1 MTIRSRLIIMISFLS
16 LIAVASGMLG
26 LHGMRHANDGLK
38 TVYEDRAVVLERVAR
53 IDALLLQNRL
63 SLALA
68 ITDPMVDIKAEA
80 ARIER
85 NVADIDRA
93 WAAYLAVVRLP
104 AEQRVATAFGAAWAQ
119 MKNDALQPAIAALR
133 TGDVEAAKGAQDR
146 TQQQA
151 GAVADRIGAVRRM
164 QVEAARREYDEAV
177 QRYLVLRNVAAVVLL
192 GGTLAAALFGWF
204 LIRVIYREL
213 GGEPVYAADIVRRI
227 SAGDL
232 SARIVVRAGNE
243 RSLLAAMHAM
253 QRNLTQTIGQI
264 NRAAHTI
271 SAASTQ
277 AAAGSRDLR
286 AQAERQ
292 VASLQE
298 TAASMEALASTVQ
311 QNAAHALDANRLVT
325 SASATARQGGAVV
338 AEAVGRMAS
347 VHAAARR
354 VVDIIGV
361 IDGIAFQTSILALN
375 AAVEAARAGEQGR
388 GFAVVAGEVRGLA
401 QRAAEAAREVKALI
415 DDAVGQIDAGAQCV
429 NQAGDTMNDIMASVG
444 RVAQIVGGIAT
455 ASERQAADIDA
466 INRAIGSIDLV
477 TQRNAELV
485 DDVAGVSA
493 SLHEQAVQLDELVTV
508 FRLETPA

>member
-1 MTIRSRLIIMISFLS
+1 
-16 LIAVASGMLG
+16 V
-26 LHGMRHANDGLK
+26 
-38 TVYEDRAVVLERVAR
+38 
-53 IDALLLQNRL
+53 DA
-63 SLALA
+63 
-68 ITDPMVDIKAEA
+68 
-80 ARIER
+80 
-85 NVADIDRA
+85 
-93 WAAYLAVVRLP
+93 
-104 AEQRVATAFGAAWAQ
+104 
-119 MKNDALQPAIAALR
+119 
-133 TGDVEAAKGAQDR
+133 
-146 TQQQA
+146 A
-151 GAVADRIGAVRRM
+151 GREYAGAVRRY
-164 QVEAARREYDEAV
+164 AS
-177 QRYLVLRNVAAVVLL
+177 LRNGMVGVIAA
-192 GGTLAAALFGWF
+192 GTLSAALFGWF
-204 LIRVIYREL
+204 LIRAIYREL
-213 GGEPVYAADIVRRI
+213 GGEPVRAADIVRRI
-227 SAGDL
+227 AAGDL
-232 SARIVVRAGNE
+232 SERVAVRAGDE

-253 QRNLTQTIGQI
+253 QCNLTQTIGRI
-264 NRAAHTI
+264 NRAAHAI

-298 TAASMEALASTVQ
+298 TAASMEAMAATVQ
-311 QNAAHALDANRLVT
+311 QSAADALDANRLAAG
-325 SASATARQGGAVV
+325 ASATARQGGAVV

-354 VVDIIGV
+354 IVDIIGV

-415 DDAVGQIDAGAQCV
+415 DDSVGQIDAGAQFV
-429 NQAGDTMNDIMASVG
+429 NQAGDTMNEIMASVG
-444 RVAQIVGGIAT
+444 RVAQIVSGIAA